1 MFEKDW
7 AQFEP
12 KDSYSAQAVSGSGSS
27 KPNPLVQL
35 DPGLFIWT
43 IITFLLVLFLL
54 SKFAWKPLLKVL
66 QERED
71 EIKSSL
77 KDAEIAKT
85 ELEKVNLESE
95 KILNDARAEAR
106 KIQAESKSVSE
117 KQRDE
122 IIHKAKEEAKK
133 DIYKEIKIKQTD
145 LKFKIQELEHKNS
158 LLTENIDLD
167 FIEILIRDK
176 FLFGKEGETTYI
188 IKQDGQN

>member
-12 KDSYSAQAVSGSGSS
+12 KESYSAQAVGGGSSS

-71 EIKSSL
+71 EIKASL
-77 KDAEIAKT
+77 KDAEVAKT
-85 ELEKVNLESE
+85 ELEKVNL
-95 KILNDARAEAR
+95 
-106 KIQAESKSVSE
+106 
-117 KQRDE
+117 
-122 IIHKAKEEAKK
+122 
-133 DIYKEIKIKQTD
+133 
-145 LKFKIQELEHKNS
+145 
-158 LLTENIDLD
+158 
-167 FIEILIRDK
+167 
-176 FLFGKEGETTYI
+176 
-188 IKQDGQN
+188 